1 METGAIDPEK
11 LELVGLAEISGVLG
25 VPSTTVASWRQRGL
39 LPKPRWQLMAGPV
52 WAAAEICEWYERE
65 RGGPGATVVPDR
77 SREAIDLSAEPHR
90 AEVFAHYGLAM
101 GEAQMVEQHL
111 AAVIAL
117 LHPPPATQQMFFE
130 IVEKA
135 ERKTLGALKDELRTY
150 GVPVIGLD
158 LLQRVVATRNVL
170 AHGFFRDPQRS
181 VKMTTD
187 SGRGEL
193 IAELDRAAHDFW
205 TTAQYL
211 RAAEV
216 RLAIHR
222 GASKSGVMER
232 LRRIKAGEEPRT
244 AIGRRSQVLVT
255 ESPDVEGT
263 VERAFDDADRVP
275 DIVLPTNSG
284 EDRPA
289 GRRTRGKS
297 KP

>member
-1 METGAIDPEK
+1 METAAIDSDD

-25 VPSTTVASWRQRGL
+25 VPPTTVASWRQRGL

-52 WAAAEICEWYERE
+52 WPATEIRDWYERE
-65 RGGPGATVVPDR
+65 KGGSGVTVVPDR
-77 SREAIDLSAEPHR
+77 RREAIDLSAEPHR

-117 LHPPPATQQMFFE
+117 LHSPPATQQMFFE

-135 ERKTLGALKDELRTY
+135 ERKTLGKLKDELYEY

-158 LLQRVVATRNVL
+158 LLQRVVATRNLL
-170 AHGFFRDPQRS
+170 AHGFFRDPERS

-187 SGRGEL
+187 TGRDEL
-193 IAELDRAAHDFW
+193 ITELDAAAREFW

-216 RLAIHR
+216 RLAIQR
-222 GASKSGVMER
+222 GASKSGVMQR
-232 LRRIKAGEEPRT
+232 LHRIRAGEEATTP
-244 AIGRRSQVLVT
+244 IGRRSRILLT
-255 ESPDVEGT
+255 DSPDVEST
-263 VERAFDDADRVP
+263 VARAFDEAERVP
-275 DIVLPTNSG
+275 DGMLPASAGSNIPSG
-284 EDRPA
+284 RP
-289 GRRTRGKS
+289 RRGHS